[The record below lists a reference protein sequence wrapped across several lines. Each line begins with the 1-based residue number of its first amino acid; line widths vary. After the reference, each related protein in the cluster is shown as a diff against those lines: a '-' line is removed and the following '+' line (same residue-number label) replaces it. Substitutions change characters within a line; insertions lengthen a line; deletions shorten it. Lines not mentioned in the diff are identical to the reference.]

1 MRAVFVSMLD
11 WTFVLI
17 AVMGVFLGVS
27 TAPAGAAT
35 RHRQPARAHAMVDPN
50 QGAVAAPNAP
60 TATPRF
66 AVPGWSDE
74 STREWIDKASSLVGV
89 GG

>member
-1 MRAVFVSMLD
+1 MRSVFASVVVLGL
-11 WTFVLI
+11 LI
-17 AVMGVFLGVS
+17 ASG
-27 TAPAGAAT
+27 AQADAAT
-35 RHRQPARAHAMVDPN
+35 RHRVPMRAHAMVDPN
-50 QGAVAAPNAP
+50 QGVIAAPNASS
-60 TATPRF
+60 ATPRF

>member
-1 MRAVFVSMLD
+1 MRSVFASVMVLALLIVS
-11 WTFVLI
+11 
-17 AVMGVFLGVS
+17 GVS
-27 TAPAGAAT
+27 ASAAA
-35 RHRQPARAHAMVDPN
+35 RHRAPMRAHAMVDPN
-50 QGAVAAPNAP
+50 QGVVVAPGAP

>member
-1 MRAVFVSMLD
+1 MRAASIFEWNL
-11 WTFVLI
+11 VLI
-17 AVMGVFLGVS
+17 FVIGVS
-27 TAPAGAAT
+27 IAPAGAAT
-35 RHRQPARAHAMVDPN
+35 RHRPPARAHAMVYPD
-50 QGAVAAPNAP
+50 QGVVAAPNAP
-60 TATPRF
+60 SATPRF